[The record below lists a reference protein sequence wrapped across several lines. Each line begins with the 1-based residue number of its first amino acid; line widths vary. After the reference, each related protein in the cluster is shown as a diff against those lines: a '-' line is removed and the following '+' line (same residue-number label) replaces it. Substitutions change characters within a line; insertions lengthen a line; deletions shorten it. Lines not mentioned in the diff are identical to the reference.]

1 MTGYEAEQVW
11 DEDGDGILSELNTGL
26 MGHILGVKIIL

>member
-11 DEDGDGILSELNTGL
+11 DEDGDGVLSELNTGL
-26 MGHILGVKIIL
+26 MGHILGVKSIL